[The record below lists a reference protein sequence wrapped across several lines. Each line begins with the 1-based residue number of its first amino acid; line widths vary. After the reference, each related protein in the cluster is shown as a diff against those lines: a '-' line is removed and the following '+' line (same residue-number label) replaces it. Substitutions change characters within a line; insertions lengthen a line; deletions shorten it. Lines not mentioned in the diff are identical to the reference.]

1 MPQINENPHPLTKYR
16 PALTYT
22 QMEYIVSMCRCD
34 DSQDVIASSIL
45 KILIPLMA
53 KVEIGAINPAYKL
66 SESHLI
72 KQSQNLER
80 QRYENDLMSPE
91 EMIAYENKIL
101 GI

>member
-1 MPQINENPHPLTKYR
+1 MNHQIENPHPLTKYR

-22 QMEYIVSMCRCD
+22 QLEYLASMCRCD

-45 KILIPLMA
+45 KIIIPLMA
-53 KVEIGAINPAYKL
+53 KVEIGAVNPAYKL
-66 SESHLI
+66 SESHII

-91 EMIAYENKIL
+91 EMECYENKLL